1 METDLDNPSDQS
13 AILDGRQQRE
23 RDYHVEFAK
32 THAHKAATPVVL
44 DVIEPGPRRPWNA
57 YWTVYDVLMAE
68 KLAGKRVLVPGC
80 GFGED
85 AIRLAKLGAQVY
97 AFDISPELL
106 EIAVARAKSMGV
118 DNIDFRC
125 LPAEKTNYD
134 DGFFNIVY
142 FNDIL
147 HHVDV
152 KRTLKECRR
161 TLGKGGRI
169 VANELYTH
177 SVMQN
182 IRYSWFV
189 SKILYRRMVKF
200 IYGSSKPYITDDERK
215 INERELTEI
224 ELATENI
231 YFRRYFLFLGG
242 RLFPANWLLVSKLD
256 RFLLA
261 LAGPLGRVMA
271 GRVVIAGTVAN

>member
-1 METDLDNPSDQS
+1 MGHSSNDQS
-13 AILDGRQQRE
+13 ENLDDRQQRE

-57 YWTVYDVLMAE
+57 YWTVYDVLLAE

-85 AIRLAKLGAQVY
+85 AIRLAKLGAEVY

-106 EIAVARAKSMGV
+106 EIASSRARSMQV
-118 DNIDFRC
+118 NNIDFRC
-125 LPAEKTNYD
+125 LPAENTNYD

-152 KRTLKECRR
+152 KRTMKECQRV
-161 TLGKGGRI
+161 LEKGGRI
-169 VANELYTH
+169 IANELYTH
-177 SVMQN
+177 SFMQN
-182 IRYSWFV
+182 IRDSKFV
-189 SKILYRRMVKF
+189 SKILYDRMVKF

-215 INERELTEI
+215 INEDELKEI
-224 ELATENI
+224 EMATDHV
-231 YFRRYFLFLGG
+231 YFRRYFLFMGG
-242 RLFPANWLLVSKLD
+242 RILPANWLLVSKLD

-271 GRVVIAGTVAN
+271 GRVVIAGTVAH